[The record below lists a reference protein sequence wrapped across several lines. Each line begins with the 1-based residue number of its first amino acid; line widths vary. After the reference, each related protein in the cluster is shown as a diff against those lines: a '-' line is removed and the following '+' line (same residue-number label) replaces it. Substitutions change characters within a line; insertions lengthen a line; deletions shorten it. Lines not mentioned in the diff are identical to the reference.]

1 MNPFKSNRVA
11 WSVAVAALALWA
23 TSAPV
28 SWGQV
33 AFGSAHL
40 FEQDQDQTQT
50 PEDTARAI
58 DPNAIDDD
66 TAAQTS
72 PCPTLPPAIAE
83 LVPPAIA
90 QLVPTP
96 AIPPVTSSQAGTF
109 HLCGPDSQAERA
121 IEQLVAGRGFNST
134 LTARGDGCADL
145 TVSPSGQTSSGS
157 STSNLSVSIG
167 SGRTLSIKIVSE
179 QGATHASITSR

>member
-1 MNPFKSNRVA
+1 MNPLKSNRLA

-23 TSAPV
+23 TSAPI

-40 FEQDQDQTQT
+40 FDQDQTQT

-58 DPNAIDDD
+58 DTDISNTIADD
-66 TAAQTS
+66 TAAQTA
-72 PCPTLPPAIAE
+72 PCATLPPAIAE

-96 AIPPVTSSQAGTF
+96 VIPPVTSGQARTF
-109 HLCGPDSQAERA
+109 HLCGPDAQVERA

-134 LTARGDGCADL
+134 LSARGDGCADL
-145 TVSPSGQTSSGS
+145 TVSPSGQAGSGS

-179 QGATHASITSR
+179 QGATHASITS